1 MKNKLSFQIT
11 ILVISILN
19 TSCSNNDIDDNIIIP
34 VDDFNITQYH
44 MCYAKSQLAL
54 DTYNSDNIVKLEY
67 DNQNRIIKKNGNIS
81 PLPLSSG
88 FEGILNEDLYTDF
101 KYFENEVYLVNKIS
115 PVYGLEIK
123 ENKTTLILDKKHR
136 IIQKISFDKQRT
148 PERDTINYTYD
159 SDSKLTSY
167 IKTNLRGTTRNFEK
181 SEIYYSSK
189 NVDSIITISSKKV
202 IHIPHIIY
210 VTKKIEKF
218 GDYDSAENPF
228 RKLQL
233 FEETFY
239 RSLSNNNFAEYKEG
253 SMYYVYTNNDL
264 SKTPTLYPYD
274 YYPHDY
280 FSTRKWSFKYDKN
293 GELIHDQFSSYTGHQ
308 FSNSNSTIY
317 LYN

>member
-11 ILVISILN
+11 ILVTLILN
-19 TSCSNNDIDDNIIIP
+19 TSCNNIEGKIIIP
-34 VDDFNITQYH
+34 VDNFNITQYH

-54 DTYNSDNIVKLEY
+54 DTYNSGNIVKLEY
-67 DNQNRIIKKNGNIS
+67 DNQNRIIKKIGNIS
-81 PLPLSSG
+81 PLPFSSG

-115 PVYGLEIK
+115 SVYGIEIK
-123 ENKTTLILDKKHR
+123 ENKTTLILDNKHR

-159 SDSKLTSY
+159 NDGKLTSY

-181 SEIYYSSK
+181 SEIYYSSM

-202 IHIPHIIY
+202 IHIPHIKYIS
-210 VTKKIEKF
+210 KKIEKF

-253 SMYYVYTNNDL
+253 SMYYVYTNNDF

-280 FSTRKWSFKYDKN
+280 FSTRKWSFEYDKN

-317 LYN
+317 LFN